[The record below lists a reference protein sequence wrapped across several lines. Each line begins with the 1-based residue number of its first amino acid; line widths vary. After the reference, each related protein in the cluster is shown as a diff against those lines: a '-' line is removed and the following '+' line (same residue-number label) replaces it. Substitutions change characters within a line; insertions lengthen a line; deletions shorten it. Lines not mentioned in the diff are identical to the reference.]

1 MIAHREKGAI
11 LPLLLR
17 RIVERFNELDFQLS
31 RSPSPIAPILVGVT
45 GAYGS
50 TYALDYR
57 DRLVNQAV
65 QRNPA
70 SLSAR
75 GATICRQRC
84 SISLVI
90 WSSGPPAERS
100 RNRSCRTDRISRVDW
115 HRICPPN
122 HSSRLIDIR
131 SAVYY
136 LLTLALQLIPYS
148 LAIGAGVNTG
158 VALFR
163 PKPYY
168 QGDKWFNIIPKE
180 TLRDMGW
187 IYTMVIPL
195 FLVASLWEFLSPLNT

>member
-1 MIAHREKGAI
+1 MPIITAW
-11 LPLLLR
+11 LR
-17 RIVERFNELDFQLS
+17 RVVRAIQRARL
-31 RSPSPIAPILVGVT
+31 PIITVAVTYCASILVGVIMVHT
-45 GAYGS
+45 GS

-65 QRNPA
+65 QQNPA
-70 SLSAR
+70 SLSAAR
-75 GATICRQRC
+75 GNHLQAALLDFAGN
-84 SISLVI
+84 LVLG
-90 WSSGPPAERS
+90 SAPKALSGLAIVLPYPWIAYQGWIGGIVSVRA
-100 RNRSCRTDRISRVDW
+100 D
-115 HRICPPN
+115 
-122 HSSRLIDIR
+122 HSSRLNDIR

-187 IYTMVIPL
+187 IYTIVIPL